1 MSWFLRPDA
10 GELMKTKL
18 TKGPF
23 LSAGRIFC
31 LYILVSFVVIGI
43 YRLLVPG
50 ERAPLGVFSVGWR
63 INRALLDFANLFP
76 ALAAA
81 SLILPFGLK
90 VYSGENFMPFS
101 PHLLEQLKGSLFT
114 AVSATV
120 LYSVFLFFVLPAAQ
134 NAQSDMRFKADLF
147 RRAKEKAEVH
157 FNAEDWLQSSYFFG
171 ICEKIWPGNT
181 EVDPDQRVTANI
193 RAEECRIIEAEK
205 AGRNSRPQF
214 TTVWHGQWQGIDAAE
229 ALNKS
234 YDAFG
239 KEHYYDAH
247 WLASLSERLAAD
259 SGELQ
264 AAAAAAK
271 AAWDKISSLELNA
284 EETRR
289 KDLYQ
294 LKLEG
299 YDDIKKSDWIGAYY
313 IFHDLVRD
321 TPDDPDVHDFLAMSL
336 NGLTTQAFFTD
347 EIERNIG
354 RTVAEAFFSLP
365 IRKDTIDTEAA
376 GIRADT
382 ASERGGAGIT
392 GRAVIR
398 FSSLS
403 IFDDYAYGIDAE
415 VQASNNQSPL
425 WNVKS
430 ENVKLSPITVNNES
444 LTILLLRSLDKNDS
458 SKQNRV
464 EWTDQSGGMADIPD
478 REARLLL
485 DINYRDFLLITK
497 LNTGLKNLSIGELLQ
512 VSQQFGFYGFI
523 PETFQAEI
531 LYRFSDPAIFL
542 CLAIFGI
549 ALGWRFRLQIKT
561 KLLWIP
567 MLVILPVVINGV
579 VHLYRIIIS
588 NISILAVVSL
598 GYFTAGIV
606 FIIITVSLLILSLIT
621 LASQHG

>member
-1 MSWFLRPDA
+1 
-10 GELMKTKL
+10 MKIKL
-18 TKGPF
+18 TKGTF
-23 LSAGRIFC
+23 LSAGGIFF
-31 LYILVSFVVIGI
+31 LYILSSFVVIGI
-43 YRLLVPG
+43 YRFLFPG

-63 INRALLDFANLFP
+63 INRILLDFISLFP

-90 VYSGENFMPFS
+90 EYPGEKLMPFS
-101 PHLLEQLKGSLFT
+101 PRLLEQLRGSIFT
-114 AVSATV
+114 AIFATV
-120 LYSVFLFFVLPAAQ
+120 LYSILIFFVLPAVQ

-147 RRAKEKAEVH
+147 KRAKEKAQDYLL
-157 FNAEDWLQSSYFFG
+157 AEDWLQSSYFFS
-171 ICEKIWPGNT
+171 ICEKIWPKNT
-181 EVDPDQRVTANI
+181 EVDPKQRDMANI
-193 RAEECRIIEAEK
+193 RAEEYRIIENER
-205 AGRNSRPQF
+205 AGRGPSPQF
-214 TTVWHGQWQGIDAAE
+214 TTVQHGQWQEIDAAE

-247 WLASLSERLAAD
+247 WLASLSERLASD
-259 SGELQ
+259 NGEMQ

-271 AAWDKISSLELNA
+271 AAWDKISSLELNSG
-284 EETRR
+284 ERRR
-289 KDLYQ
+289 KNLYE

-313 IFHDLVRD
+313 IFHDLVRE
-321 TPDDPDVHDFLAMSL
+321 TPDDPDVHDFLAMSFD
-336 NGLTTQAFFTD
+336 GLTTQAFFTD
-347 EIERNIG
+347 EIEKDIG
-354 RTVAEAFFSLP
+354 RIVSEAVFSLP
-365 IRKDTIDTEAA
+365 MRKDTIDTEAA
-376 GIRADT
+376 GIRAGANA
-382 ASERGGAGIT
+382 ASERLRAEIA

-403 IFDDYAYGIDAE
+403 IFDDYAYGVDAE
-415 VQASNNQSPL
+415 VQTFNNQNRPL

-444 LTILLLRSLDKNDS
+444 LTILLLRSLDRNDR
-458 SKQNRV
+458 SKQNRL
-464 EWTDQSGGMADIPD
+464 EWNDQSGGMAEIPV

-485 DINYRDFLLITK
+485 NISYRDFLLITK

-512 VSQQFGFYGFI
+512 VSQQFAAYGFI

-542 CLAIFGI
+542 SLAILGI
-549 ALGWRFRLQIKT
+549 AFGWRFRSQIKI
-561 KLLWIP
+561 KMLWIP
-567 MLVILPVVINGV
+567 MLGILPLITNGI

-588 NISILAVVSL
+588 NSSIFAVVSL
-598 GYFTAGIV
+598 GYFTAVIV
-606 FIIITVSLLILSLIT
+606 FIIIIVSLLILSLIT